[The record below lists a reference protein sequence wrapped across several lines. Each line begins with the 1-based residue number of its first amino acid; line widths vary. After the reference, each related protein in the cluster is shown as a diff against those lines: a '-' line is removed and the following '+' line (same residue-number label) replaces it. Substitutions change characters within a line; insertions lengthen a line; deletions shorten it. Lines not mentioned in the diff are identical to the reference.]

1 MPPFATISPFRS
13 QAFRAAGGEDLVECI
28 VKHVPQLDCDFRDR

>member
-1 MPPFATISPFRS
+1 MPPFAIISPRLW
-13 QAFRAAGGEDLVECI
+13 QAFRASGGEDLVECI